1 MGRKAMI
8 LRSSP
13 PERKCL
19 YSNMADTC
27 VGCRKTPTRTGF
39 VDYLGD
45 LPFRE
50 SALTKFW
57 NERQKKR
64 LLAVDLKAQQT
75 GEDVLKKELENT
87 PPTLRGEES
96 SLESIGEVDIA
107 ALLDML
113 DGTDLLQRDLGKWCS
128 ALVLFSTR
136 EPARIITAAVGVP
149 DKEIYYTD
157 AIGGYVRLPRTAPTV
172 PPT

>member
-1 MGRKAMI
+1 
-8 LRSSP
+8 
-13 PERKCL
+13 
-19 YSNMADTC
+19 MADTC

-113 DGTDLLQRDLGKWCS
+113 DGTDLLQRDLGNWCS
-128 ALVLFSTR
+128 ALV
-136 EPARIITAAVGVP
+136 
-149 DKEIYYTD
+149 
-157 AIGGYVRLPRTAPTV
+157 
-172 PPT
+172 